1 MKHYVFHTDTDR
13 ADASLTIGWNSKTRE
28 LSLEYENE
36 EGYSF
41 SRIIKNCSF
50 RRFLKVVEKYDGNR
64 KCLQVRY
71 TPVFGLF

>member
-1 MKHYVFHTDTDR
+1 MKHYVFKTDTGR

-41 SRIIKNCSF
+41 SKRKRNYSF
-50 RRFLKVVEKYDGNR
+50 RRFLKFIHKYDGTRNT
-64 KCLQVRY
+64 LQRQY
-71 TPVFGLF
+71 TPVFDL

>member
-1 MKHYVFHTDTDR
+1 MKHYVFKTDTGR
-13 ADASLTIGWNSKTRE
+13 ADASLTIGWNKQERV
-28 LSLEYENE
+28 LALEYENE

-64 KCLQVRY
+64 KCLRVQY
-71 TPVFGLF
+71 TPVFDLF